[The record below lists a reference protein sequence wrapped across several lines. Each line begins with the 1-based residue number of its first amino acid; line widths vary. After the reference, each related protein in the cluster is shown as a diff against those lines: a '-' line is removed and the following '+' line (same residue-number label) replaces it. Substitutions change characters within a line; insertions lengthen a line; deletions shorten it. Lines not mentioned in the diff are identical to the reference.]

1 MKKVVVLTGAGM
13 SAESG
18 LSTFRDSGGLW
29 DRYPVEDVAT
39 PEGYARNPELV
50 TRFYNERRR
59 QLQEVEPCRGH
70 VLLAAMEQDYD
81 VTVITQNVDNLH
93 ERAGSTKVI
102 HLHGEL
108 TKVTSSLEPDNPKY
122 IRELRPEEWE
132 VKIGDRAADGSQL
145 RPFIVW
151 FGGTDDRDSHR
162 RHLDGR
168 YFCSY
173 RHFPE
178 CLPGGRAAELCPVPC
193 SHLCDRPQARG
204 RNPWWGTCASFDER
218 SFRRGGRAYGL
229 FGEIVAVP
237 LLFRPSCLRFCERGR
252 RGRGT
257 SFPPPGILGK
267 HASSFRTHR
276 NVLVFNE
283 L

>member
-18 LSTFRDSGGLW
+18 LSTFRDLGGLW

-70 VLLAAMEQDYD
+70 VLLVAMEQDYD

-151 FGGTDDRDSHR
+151 FGEAVPMIETAIDVTSTADIFVVIGTSLNVYPAAGLLNYVPSHAPIYVIDPKPVAGI
-162 RHLDGR
+162 HG
-168 YFCSY
+168 
-173 RHFPE
+173 
-178 CLPGGRAAELCPVPC
+178 GGRVHHLMKGASEGVEELM
-193 SHLCDRPQARG
+193 A
-204 RNPWWGTCASFDER
+204 
-218 SFRRGGRAYGL
+218 
-229 FGEIVAVP
+229 
-237 LLFRPSCLRFCERGR
+237 CLE
-252 RGRGT
+252 
-257 SFPPPGILGK
+257 K
-267 HASSFRTHR
+267 
-276 NVLVFNE
+276 
-283 L
+283 

>member
-93 ERAGSTKVI
+93 ERAGSSRVI

-108 TKVTSSLEPDNPKY
+108 TKVTSSRDPENPEFVRTLGENETLVPHGAKASDGSL
-122 IRELRPEEWE
+122 LRPY
-132 VKIGDRAADGSQL
+132 
-145 RPFIVW
+145 IVW
-151 FGGTDDRDSHR
+151 FGEAVPKMEEAVEEARNADIFIVIGTS
-162 RHLDGR
+162 LNV
-168 YFCSY
+168 Y
-173 RHFPE
+173 P
-178 CLPGGRAAELCPVPC
+178 AAGLINYVPRTAPIYVIDPKTVKI
-193 SHLCDRPQARG
+193 SNSPRIRFLETTATKGMQVV
-204 RNPWWGTCASFDER
+204 FDELTR
-218 SFRRGGRAYGL
+218 
-229 FGEIVAVP
+229 
-237 LLFRPSCLRFCERGR
+237 
-252 RGRGT
+252 
-257 SFPPPGILGK
+257 
-267 HASSFRTHR
+267 
-276 NVLVFNE
+276 
-283 L
+283 

>member
-59 QLQEVEPCRGH
+59 QLQEVEPSRGH
-70 VLLAAMEQDYD
+70 VLLVAMEQDYD

-132 VKIGDRAADGSQL
+132 VKIGDRAAAGSQL

-151 FGGTDDRDSHR
+151 FGGAGPMIETAIDV
-162 RHLDGR
+162 L
-168 YFCSY
+168 
-173 RHFPE
+173 
-178 CLPGGRAAELCPVPC
+178 GGRAAELCSVPC
-193 SHLCDRPQARG
+193 SHLCDRPQACG

-229 FGEIVAVP
+229 FGEIVCRAS
-237 LLFRPSCLRFCERGR
+237 LFRPSCLRFCERGR
-252 RGRGT
+252 RGRDT

-267 HASSFRTHR
+267 HASSFRFHR
-276 NVLVFNE
+276 NNLVSNE

>member
-70 VLLAAMEQDYD
+70 VLLVAMEQDYD

-132 VKIGDRAADGSQL
+132 VKI
-145 RPFIVW
+145 
-151 FGGTDDRDSHR
+151 
-162 RHLDGR
+162 DGR

-178 CLPGGRAAELCPVPC
+178 CLSGGRAAELCSVPC
-193 SHLCDRPQARG
+193 SHLCDRPQACG

-229 FGEIVAVP
+229 FGEIVCRAS
-237 LLFRPSCLRFCERGR
+237 LFRPSCLRFCERGR
-252 RGRGT
+252 RGRDT

-267 HASSFRTHR
+267 HASSFRFHR
-276 NVLVFNE
+276 NNLVSNE

>member
-151 FGGTDDRDSHR
+151 FGEAVPMIGTAIDVTSTADIFVVIGTSLNVYPAAGLLNYVPYHAPIYVIDPKPVAGIH
-162 RHLDGR
+162 G
-168 YFCSY
+168 
-173 RHFPE
+173 
-178 CLPGGRAAELCPVPC
+178 GGRVHHLMKGASEGVEELM
-193 SHLCDRPQARG
+193 A
-204 RNPWWGTCASFDER
+204 
-218 SFRRGGRAYGL
+218 
-229 FGEIVAVP
+229 
-237 LLFRPSCLRFCERGR
+237 CLE
-252 RGRGT
+252 
-257 SFPPPGILGK
+257 K
-267 HASSFRTHR
+267 
-276 NVLVFNE
+276 
-283 L
+283 